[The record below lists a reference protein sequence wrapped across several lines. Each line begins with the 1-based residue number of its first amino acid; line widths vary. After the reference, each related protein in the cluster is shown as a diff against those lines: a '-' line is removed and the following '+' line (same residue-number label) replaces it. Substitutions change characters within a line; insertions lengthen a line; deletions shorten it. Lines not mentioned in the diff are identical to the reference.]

1 MRFLGAAHCGRC
13 APFHEVT
20 PAGAPCFTDVIPDG
34 PQGRAGIQTGAPQD
48 DWIPGSRC
56 ARPGMTAEKQN
67 VLAAG
72 ALLFVAVL
80 PAGLLSILT
89 SSRPTPPLLDVI
101 PAGAPCFTDVIPDG
115 PQGRSGIQT
124 GAPQDD
130 WIPGSRCAR
139 PGMTAEKQNVLAA
152 AALLF
157 VAVPPPVRSVS

>member
-1 MRFLGAAHCGRC
+1 MPGLGTRDERVAIFGAAHRGRC

-56 ARPGMTAEKQN
+56 ARPGMTAEK
-67 VLAAG
+67 
-72 ALLFVAVL
+72 
-80 PAGLLSILT
+80 
-89 SSRPTPPLLDVI
+89 R
-101 PAGAPCFTDVIPDG
+101 
-115 PQGRSGIQT
+115 
-124 GAPQDD
+124 
-130 WIPGSRCAR
+130 
-139 PGMTAEKQNVLAA
+139 NVLAA